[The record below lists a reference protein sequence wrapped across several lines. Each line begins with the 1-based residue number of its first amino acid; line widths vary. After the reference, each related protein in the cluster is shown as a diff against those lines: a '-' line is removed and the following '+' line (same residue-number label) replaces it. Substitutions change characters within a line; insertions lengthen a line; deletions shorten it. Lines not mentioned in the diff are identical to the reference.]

1 MRRAFLFVAVMV
13 LATAPM
19 RAQSPATSQFQITSI
34 QISTRPQ
41 PGMRGGILRGDR
53 YELRNAKMV
62 DLIRTA
68 YDVQAERVTGGP
80 SWLEWNRYDVAALAP
95 EGTTAPVL
103 RDMLKALLAER
114 FQLRVRQD
122 TATVPGFALKVSAT
136 HKLRPATGPG
146 SCQGQVTPGPNG
158 APLQTIAC
166 TGTTLAQIVEQLPR
180 SSGPYFPPG
189 TLMVDETGLTGLW
202 DFELKYTPWQAL
214 PQAGADGITIQKG
227 LEEIGITLEP
237 RELKAPAVIVESV
250 NASFSPN
257 APDIATRMPP
267 PPSPTFEVA
276 DVKPSPAGNT
286 GPRRMQLQPNGQVNG
301 NNVPL
306 KPIIGLA
313 WTLPNPDYI
322 VGPAWLDTNTYEI
335 IGRVYAT
342 TNPNAQVQQDEDIAR
357 KMLQNLIIE
366 RFKMKYH
373 MEDRPMTAYVLKADN
388 VRMSGSDPSRRTR
401 CFEGAPPGTPAATR
415 PPQFARLVTCQNV
428 TMAQFGTWLPSI
440 AGGYTQQPARD
451 LTGLP
456 DGYDFTLN
464 FSTIQQVQGARPD
477 AAGAPTGAALDPT
490 GALSLL
496 DAMRTQLGIRM
507 EEEKRMVPVLVIDSI
522 SPDPTAN

>member
-202 DFELKYTPWQAL
+202 DFELKYTP
-214 PQAGADGITIQKG
+214 
-227 LEEIGITLEP
+227 
-237 RELKAPAVIVESV
+237 
-250 NASFSPN
+250 
-257 APDIATRMPP
+257 
-267 PPSPTFEVA
+267 
-276 DVKPSPAGNT
+276 
-286 GPRRMQLQPNGQVNG
+286 
-301 NNVPL
+301 
-306 KPIIGLA
+306 
-313 WTLPNPDYI
+313 
-322 VGPAWLDTNTYEI
+322 
-335 IGRVYAT
+335 
-342 TNPNAQVQQDEDIAR
+342 
-357 KMLQNLIIE
+357 
-366 RFKMKYH
+366 
-373 MEDRPMTAYVLKADN
+373 
-388 VRMSGSDPSRRTR
+388 
-401 CFEGAPPGTPAATR
+401 
-415 PPQFARLVTCQNV
+415 
-428 TMAQFGTWLPSI
+428 
-440 AGGYTQQPARD
+440 
-451 LTGLP
+451 
-456 DGYDFTLN
+456 
-464 FSTIQQVQGARPD
+464 
-477 AAGAPTGAALDPT
+477 
-490 GALSLL
+490 
-496 DAMRTQLGIRM
+496 
-507 EEEKRMVPVLVIDSI
+507 
-522 SPDPTAN
+522 